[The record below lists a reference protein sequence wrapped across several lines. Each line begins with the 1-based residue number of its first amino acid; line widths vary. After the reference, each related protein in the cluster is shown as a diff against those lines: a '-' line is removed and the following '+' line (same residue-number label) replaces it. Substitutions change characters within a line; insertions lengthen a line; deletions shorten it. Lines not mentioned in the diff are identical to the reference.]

1 MLVGRGGRRT
11 VARRRLVAA
20 GGRIVG
26 AGLVWWS
33 GDAHWRLW
41 RDVGY
46 RYIPIIGP
54 LFVVQVV
61 MASVLGGLVLAWW
74 RRWTALAGAAFAL
87 GTLAGFVISVVHGLF
102 GFRDVW
108 SSPYAVECAVLES
121 AAAVMLVTS
130 AVATPRRRRGRT
142 SSPGSGRG

>member
-1 MLVGRGGRRT
+1 MRRGGRRKVT
-11 VARRRLVAA
+11 RRRVVAA
-20 GGRIVG
+20 GGRVVG

-33 GDAHWRLW
+33 GDAHWHLW

-61 MASVLGGLVLAWW
+61 MAGVLGGLVLVWW
-74 RRWTALAGAAFAL
+74 RRWTALSGAAFAL
-87 GTLAGFVISVVHGLF
+87 GTLAGFVTSVVHGLF

-108 SSPYAVECAVLES
+108 SSPYAVECAVLEGAAALVLVVS
-121 AAAVMLVTS
+121 AA
-130 AVATPRRRRGRT
+130 ATPRRRRGAA
-142 SSPGSGRG
+142 SSPESRRD

>member
-1 MLVGRGGRRT
+1 MT
-11 VARRRLVAA
+11 RRRIVAA
-20 GGRIVG
+20 GGRVVG
-26 AGLVWWS
+26 AGLLWSS

-54 LFVVQVV
+54 LFVIQVV
-61 MASVLGGLVLAWW
+61 MSALLGGLVLVWW
-74 RRWTALAGAAFAL
+74 RRWTALVGAAFAL

-108 SSPYAVECAVLES
+108 SSPYAVQCAVLEGV
-121 AAAVMLVTS
+121 AAVVLVAS
-130 AVATPRRRRGRT
+130 AVATPRRRRDHGPSPAGR
-142 SSPGSGRG
+142 RG

>member
-1 MLVGRGGRRT
+1 MGRGGRRRAT
-11 VARRRLVAA
+11 RRRLVAA
-20 GGRIVG
+20 TGRIAG

-46 RYIPIIGP
+46 RYIPVIGP

-61 MASVLGGLVLAWW
+61 MAGALGGLVLAWW

-121 AAAVMLVTS
+121 LAAVVLVAS
-130 AVATPRRRRGRT
+130 AVATPRRQRDHT
-142 SSPGSGRG
+142 SSAGAGRG